1 MSFNHI
7 CLWNGCRDYPLKLLM
22 LTSYLK
28 RYSIKENGQEPVES
42 DRGDF
47 NVDGLQ
53 VAAEGGEFLCQEI
66 FEHLLVRLSPDQVL
80 IKVVARKVL
89 LCHSNQCPVGMKDIV
104 KNCSKKGGNSTL
116 SWFLLH
122 SSVSKRGLIF
132 YLLS

>member
-1 MSFNHI
+1 MSLNHI

-66 FEHLLVRLSPDQVL
+66 FEHLLVRLGPDQVL

-89 LCHSNQCPVGMKDIV
+89 LCHSNQCPVGMEDIL
-104 KNCSKKGGNSTL
+104 KNCSKREVTL
-116 SWFLLH
+116 FYPGFYYIALSQKEVWFFFLF
-122 SSVSKRGLIF
+122 S
-132 YLLS
+132 

>member
-1 MSFNHI
+1 MSLNHN
-7 CLWNGCRDYPLKLLM
+7 CLWNRSKECPSNPLM

-28 RYSIKENGQEPVES
+28 RYSVKKNSQEPVES
-42 DRGDF
+42 DRRDF

-66 FEHLLVRLSPDQVL
+66 FEHLLVGLSPDQVL
-80 IKVVARKVL
+80 IKVVAWKVL